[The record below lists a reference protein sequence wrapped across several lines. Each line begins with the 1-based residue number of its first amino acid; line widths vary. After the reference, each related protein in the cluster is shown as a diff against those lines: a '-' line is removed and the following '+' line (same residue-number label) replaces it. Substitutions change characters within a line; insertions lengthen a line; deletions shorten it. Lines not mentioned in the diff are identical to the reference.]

1 MVIERGYKPFV
12 VIRPENDASRNLY
25 TKLGFTKAYETCRVK
40 LMPYVHKTS
49 SAENNTNGSCGLYKP
64 SAPESEIENDNDNQ
78 LNSLIEKVIAVKEK
92 ENIEDMLKVKCTLNQ
107 KNEDDEPEVVVASMT
122 DDIVKEN

>member
-40 LMPYVHKTS
+40 LMPYVHATTS
-49 SAENNTNGSCGLYKP
+49 PPETTTNGSCTLYEP
-64 SAPESEIENDNDNQ
+64 SAPEADDSQTDSPVEGQTLAAD
-78 LNSLIEKVIAVKEK
+78 KVP
-92 ENIEDMLKVKCTLNQ
+92 ENIEDSFALKCSLSQ
-107 KNEDDEPEVVVASMT
+107 RSEDNEVEETPASPTTATDQDD
-122 DDIVKEN
+122 DN